1 MTIMKCDHCGEE
13 AVVHFTQITGGE
25 MKVMHLCEP
34 CAAERGLETSTPA
47 PSFQLANLLAQM
59 GPTQESDLS
68 EAEGQCGFCGLELAD
83 FREAGRFGCPECY
96 SSFEAGV
103 RGLLRRIHGS
113 TQHVGK
119 VYLPADPTASDRRQR
134 LTALQK
140 KLDRAVGTEN
150 FERAAELRDEIRVI
164 EAIEHG

>member
-1 MTIMKCDHCGEE
+1 MKCEHCGED

-25 MKVMHLCEP
+25 MKVMHLCQP
-34 CAAERGLETSTPA
+34 CAAEKGLETTPPA

-68 EAEGQCGFCGLELAD
+68 AAEGSCAFCGLELAD

-96 SSFEAGV
+96 TSFETGV

-119 VYLPADPTASDRRQR
+119 VYLNSDPTAVDRRQR
-134 LTALQK
+134 LVALQK
-140 KLDRAVGTEN
+140 KLDRAVATED
-150 FERAAELRDEIRVI
+150 FERAAELRDEIQTLSV
-164 EAIEHG
+164 AAHG

>member
-1 MTIMKCDHCGEE
+1 MKCDHCGDE

-25 MKVMHLCEP
+25 MKVMHLCES
-34 CAAERGLETSTPA
+34 CAAEKGLETTPPA

-59 GPTQESDLS
+59 GPPQQSDIS
-68 EAEGQCGFCGLELAD
+68 AAEGSCAFCGLELTD

-96 SSFEAGV
+96 SSFESGV

-119 VYLPADPTASDRRQR
+119 VYLTADPTVDDRQQR
-134 LTALQK
+134 LNALTK
-140 KLDRAVGTEN
+140 KLNRAVSTEN
-150 FERAAELRDEIRVI
+150 FERAAELRDEIRALD
-164 EAIEHG
+164 AIS